1 LFGSENLN
9 GQFLPA
15 ELNVLC
21 FLRFF
26 QHTVAMIL
34 TAARDDDGR
43 RLDRVLRKALPDT
56 PLSALHRLL
65 RKGRVLLNGVPAAAG
80 DRVFTGACITIHG
93 IEAAAMPDACSQRSG
108 VSGSLDILC
117 ECGGLLFLNKP
128 PGLAVHGPG
137 NDSLT
142 ARVLVHNSVRPA
154 SLSFRPGPLH
164 RLDKQTSGV
173 IVFSQTLDGA
183 RRFSALLRER
193 KIRKIYLALL
203 EGTLGDPAVWDDPLT
218 PGGGRRVSRIENTE
232 EARQALSRITPLGQ
246 TRGKNPALTLARVEI
261 ETGRTHQIRAQAA
274 FHGHPLWRDR
284 NYGGTGGPGGFFLHA
299 LSVELEGTDTEL
311 ADFPR
316 AVSAPL
322 PKAFADIAGKLFGF
336 PLSSLL

>member
-1 LFGSENLN
+1 
-9 GQFLPA
+9 
-15 ELNVLC
+15 
-21 FLRFF
+21 
-26 QHTVAMIL
+26 MIL
-34 TAARDDDGR
+34 TAAGDDDGR

-80 DRVFTGACITIHG
+80 DRVPAGASITING
-93 IEAAAMPDACSQRSG
+93 IEAAAMPDTPSPRPA
-108 VSGSLDILC
+108 VSGSLDILH
-117 ECGGLLFLNKP
+117 EGGGLLFLNKP

-137 NDSLT
+137 DDSLA
-142 ARVLVHNSVRPA
+142 ARVLARNNGRPA

-173 IVFSQTLDGA
+173 IVFSQSLDGA

-193 KIRKIYLALL
+193 KIRKTYLAVL
-203 EGTLGDPAVWDDPLT
+203 EGTPGEPLVWDDPLA
-218 PGGGRRVSRIENTE
+218 PGSGRRVSRIEDTE
-232 EARQALSRITPLGQ
+232 EARRALSRITPLCQ
-246 TRGKNPALTLARVEI
+246 TRGKSPALTLARVEI

-274 FHGHPLWRDR
+274 FHGYPLWRDR
-284 NYGGTGGPGGFFLHA
+284 NYGGAGDPGGFFLHA
-299 LSVELEGTDTEL
+299 LSVELEGTDAEL

-322 PKAFADIAGKLFGF
+322 SGAFADIAGKLFGF
-336 PLSSLL
+336 TLQRDCV